1 MPRSVEYRGCDPKLV
16 ESLALIGRQ
25 VDADGLKRTIAQEV
39 RQYAPAHANAL
50 EAAVVTLLG
59 KNAVIGVIGN
69 GAFRGRRQMDRIA
82 EMVGMNVRVK
92 DEPQIAYSDSQS
104 STRCFDSVGI
114 PPRSRIDQNGM
125 TLADEQIC
133 I

>member
-1 MPRSVEYRGCDPKLV
+1 MPRSVEDRGCDPKLV
-16 ESLALIGRQ
+16 ESLAVIGRQ

-69 GAFRGRRQMDRIA
+69 GAFRGRSQIDRIA
-82 EMVGMNVRVK
+82 EVVGMNVRVK
-92 DEPQIAYSDSQS
+92 DEPKITYFYAQS
-104 STRCFDSVGI
+104 SASCFDPLGI
-114 PPRSRIDQNGM
+114 PSRSRIDQNGT